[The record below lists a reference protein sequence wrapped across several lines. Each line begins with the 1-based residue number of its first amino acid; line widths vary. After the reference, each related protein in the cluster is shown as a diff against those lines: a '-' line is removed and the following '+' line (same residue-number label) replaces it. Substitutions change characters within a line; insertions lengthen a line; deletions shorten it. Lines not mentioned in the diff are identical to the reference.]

1 MGGSPIRSH
10 LSTQLPKST
19 VGGVLSSESVS
30 GKHVLVVGLGRT
42 GLAASRFLK
51 KKGAHVTVSDSRP
64 PAYFQKLIGGLV
76 SSNIGLE
83 MGQHD
88 ESIFCRQDLIVISP
102 GVDPRLPVLEA
113 ARSRNIPVVSEIEV
127 ASWFLSGRIV
137 GITGSN
143 GKTTTTSLLSKILT
157 ASNFSVQAGG
167 NFGTPL
173 ISQLESSSEKTLSV
187 VELSSFQ
194 LEIIKQFRPH
204 LAILLNLT
212 EDHLD
217 RHGSFEEYVAAKGN
231 IFKNQGPEDCAV
243 LNADE
248 PLVMKFVKTLRSRPV
263 LFSRGRELVEGVFIE
278 NKKVIYRTGN
288 LERVIISLED
298 IPLLG
303 QHNLENVLAAIAAA
317 GSIGADL
324 KVIPKVIADFK
335 GMEHRL
341 EFVRELGGVK
351 FYNDSKATNVDAAA
365 KSIGAFDGGV
375 LLILGGK
382 EKGGG
387 FSGLRGHIKEK
398 VKSVFLVGS
407 AAKRIGAEI
416 HGVTNIV
423 QCKEVPNAVRL
434 AFKEAKPE
442 DTVLLAP
449 ACASFDQFENFEH
462 RGRVFKETVLK
473 LTCSRESTAPSLD
486 SSGKPKTDQ
495 GVLPLEKASHP
506 EVKPQEQDNPPLS
519 SLPLPGSVGRAFKP
533 RKKTKKR

>member
-1 MGGSPIRSH
+1 MGESPIRSH
-10 LSTQLPKST
+10 LGTQLPKSR
-19 VGGVLSSESVS
+19 VSGVQPSDSIF

-42 GLAASRFLK
+42 GLAASQFLK

-113 ARSRNIPVVSEIEV
+113 ARRCNIPVVSEIEI

-143 GKTTTTSLLSKILT
+143 GKTTTTSLLSKILS

-204 LAILLNLT
+204 LAVLLNLT

-217 RHGSFEEYVAAKGN
+217 RHGSFEQYVAAKGN
-231 IFKNQGPEDCAV
+231 IFHNQQPEDCAV

-248 PLVMKFVKTLRSRPV
+248 PLVMKFAKKLRSRPI
-263 LFSRGRELVEGVFIE
+263 LFSRGKELAEGVFVE
-278 NKKVIYRTGN
+278 NKEVIYRIGN

-303 QHNLENVLAAIAAA
+303 AHNLENVLAAIAAA
-317 GSIGADL
+317 ASIGADL
-324 KVIPKVIADFK
+324 KVIPKVVADFK
-335 GMEHRL
+335 GIEHRL

-387 FSGLRGHIKEK
+387 FTSLRKHIKEK
-398 VKSVFLVGS
+398 VKSIFLVGS
-407 AAKRIGAEI
+407 AADRISEEI
-416 HGVTNIV
+416 LGVTNIV
-423 QCKEVPNAVRL
+423 QCGEVPNAVRL
-434 AFKEAKPE
+434 AFKEAKPG

-473 LTCSRESTAPSLD
+473 LTCSREPTTPPLA
-486 SSGKPKTDQ
+486 SSGKRKIDQ
-495 GVLPLEKASHP
+495 GVLPLEKASDA
-506 EVKPQEQDNPPLS
+506 EVRVQKQDDTLPS
-519 SLPLPGSVGRAFKP
+519 SLPSPGSVGRAFKP